1 METDFNQTRL
11 MRFCGWLVHGHPN
24 FWLDVGKLETRLLKG
39 RLKAVNAPIY
49 ITGLARAG
57 TTLLLNIL
65 ASHPRLTSF
74 KYCDYYGAFT
84 PFWADRLFR
93 AAGLGAA
100 RKQERAHADGVM
112 VNAYSPEAMEEVL
125 WMPFFDY
132 LHDPAINNAV
142 DRQTKHP
149 EFEACYAATL
159 AKLLLCRNAERIV
172 SKNNY
177 NITRIA
183 YLAKLYEGA
192 RFVIAVRQPIAHI
205 ASMMRQHQRNLD
217 HFSSSA
223 HRQYLRHAGHFEF
236 GRERIPIT
244 IDAEKTRHI
253 QALWDAG
260 RDAEGWAEYWNAIYA
275 WTYEEVLQHE
285 VLKQCCLVVPFEHLC
300 AAAEQ
305 KIADLLAFCNLA
317 ADAAWVKGWAAQVAH
332 QPQYAAAFS
341 PAERDAIVQIC
352 GATAKNYG
360 LSLHSSR

>member
-1 METDFNQTRL
+1 METNFNQTRL

-24 FWLDVGKLETRLLKG
+24 FWIDVGKLETRLLKG
-39 RLKAVNAPIY
+39 RLKAVHDPIY
-49 ITGLARAG
+49 IAGLARAG

-100 RKQERAHADGVM
+100 HKQERAHADGVL
-112 VNAYSPEAMEEVL
+112 VNAYSPEAMEEIL
-125 WMPFFDY
+125 WMQFFDF
-132 LHDPAINNAV
+132 LHHPIINNALE
-142 DRQTKHP
+142 RWFSHP
-149 EFEACYAATL
+149 EFEAFYTATL
-159 AKLLLCRNAERIV
+159 AKLLLGRQAERIV

-192 RFVIAVRQPIAHI
+192 RFVIAVRQPAAHI

-223 HRQYLRHAGHFEF
+223 HRQYLRNAGHFEF
-236 GRERIPIT
+236 GCERLPIN
-244 IDAEKTRHI
+244 IDSAKTQHI
-253 QALWDAG
+253 QTLWDAG
-260 RDAEGWAEYWNAIYA
+260 RDVEGWAEYWNAIYA
-275 WTYEEVLQHE
+275 WTYEEVLQQDA
-285 VLKQCCLVVPFEHLC
+285 LKTRCLVVPFEHLC
-300 AAAEQ
+300 AAAAPN
-305 KIADLLAFCNLA
+305 IADLLAFCNL
-317 ADAAWVKGWAAQVAH
+317 DAGEAWVERWAEQVAY
-332 QPQYAAAFS
+332 QPQYEASFS
-341 PAERDAIVQIC
+341 PAERDAIGQIC

-360 LSLHSSR
+360 L